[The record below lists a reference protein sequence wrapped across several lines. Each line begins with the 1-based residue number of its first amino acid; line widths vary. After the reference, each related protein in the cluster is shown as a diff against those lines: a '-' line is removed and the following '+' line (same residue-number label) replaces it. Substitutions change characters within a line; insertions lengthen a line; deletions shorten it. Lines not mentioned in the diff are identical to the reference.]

1 MNKRGKIDFVKYVA
15 IGLLAAATLAIG
27 QTFVGG
33 LTNGWETDFESKII
47 ELDEV
52 ISGGVP
58 RDGIPPIDNPVFESA
73 RSVRGLSDRSPVIA
87 LTIDGD
93 ARAYPLEVLT
103 RHEIVNDVLGD
114 LPVAVTFC
122 PLCNSAIV
130 FDRRVEGKALRFG
143 VSGNLRFS
151 DLVMWD
157 DATETW
163 WQQLT
168 GEAIVG
174 KYAGRKL
181 DMISSQL
188 ISFGLF
194 RERYPE
200 GKVLRGPLGLY
211 GSNPYRG
218 YDSSPTPFLYAGTLD
233 ERLPAMARVLAA
245 EVGGQAVAYSF
256 EMLRRRLVLNDHI
269 AGQDIVALW
278 QGGAVSALDA
288 AVIDASRDVGM
299 ALMFDRRLETGETL
313 TFCFSEGGFRDEETG
328 SRWNLFGEAID
339 GPLTGAKLRQLHAF
353 PHFWFAWAA
362 FYPETILYGID
373 ENVSSADCS
382 ND

>member
-1 MNKRGKIDFVKYVA
+1 MIKRGKTNLMQYVA
-15 IGLLAAATLAIG
+15 FGLLAAAALAIG
-27 QTFVGG
+27 QTFMGG
-33 LTNGWETDFESKII
+33 LTNGWETDFETTII

-58 RDGIPPIDNPVFESA
+58 RDGIAPIDRPVFDDVK
-73 RSVRGLSDRSPVIA
+73 SVRRLSDKSPVIS

-93 ARAYPLEVLT
+93 SRAYPLEVMT
-103 RHEIVNDVLGD
+103 RHEIVNDVVGE

-130 FDRRVEGKALRFG
+130 FDRRVDGKALRFG

-157 DATETW
+157 DATESW

-174 KYAGRKL
+174 DYAGRKL
-181 DMISSQL
+181 DMASSQL

-194 RERYPE
+194 RARYPQ

-211 GSNPYRG
+211 GNNPYRG
-218 YDSSPTPFLYAGTLD
+218 YDSSPAPFLFAGKLD

-245 EVGGQAVAYSF
+245 EIEGTAAAYPF
-256 EMLRRRLVLNDHI
+256 DLLRRRLVINDNI
-269 AGQDIVALW
+269 AGRDIVALW
-278 QGGAVSALDA
+278 QGGAVSALDE
-288 AVIDASRDVGM
+288 AVIDVSRDVGM
-299 ALMFDRRLETGETL
+299 ALMFERRLDTGETL
-313 TFCFSEGGFRDEETG
+313 TFNFDDGGYMDEETG
-328 SRWNLFGEAID
+328 SRWNFFGEAIN
-339 GPLTGAKLRQLHAF
+339 GPLAGAKLRQLHAF

-362 FYPETILYGID
+362 FYPDTALYGI
-373 ENVSSADCS
+373 EANVTSAQ
-382 ND
+382 

>member
-1 MNKRGKIDFVKYVA
+1 MKRGNTNLMKCVVV
-15 IGLLAAATLAIG
+15 GLLAAAALAIG
-27 QTFVGG
+27 QTFMGG
-33 LTNGWETDFESKII
+33 LTNGWETDFESTII

-58 RDGIPPIDNPVFESA
+58 RDGIPPIDIPVFDDLQ
-73 RSVRGLSDRSPVIA
+73 SVTDLSDRSPVIS

-93 ARAYPLEVLT
+93 SRAYPLEVMT
-103 RHEIVNDVLGD
+103 RHEIVNDVVGE

-130 FDRRVEGKALRFG
+130 FDRRVDGKALRFG

-174 KYAGRKL
+174 EYAGRKL
-181 DMISSQL
+181 DMVSSQL

-194 RERYPE
+194 RARYPE

-211 GSNPYRG
+211 GNNPYRG
-218 YDSSPTPFLYAGTLD
+218 YDSSPAPFLYPGKLD
-233 ERLPAMARVLAA
+233 DRLPAMARVLAA
-245 EVGGQAVAYSF
+245 EIDGKAVAYPF
-256 EMLRRRLVLNDHI
+256 DLLRRSLVVNDSI
-269 AGQDIVALW
+269 AGRDIVALW

-288 AVIDASRDVGM
+288 AVIDTSRDVGM
-299 ALMFDRRLETGETL
+299 ALMFDRRLDTGETL
-313 TFCFSEGGFRDEETG
+313 TFCFSDGGFMDKETG
-328 SRWNLFGEAID
+328 SHWNLFGEAID

-362 FYPETILYGID
+362 FYPETILY
-373 ENVSSADCS
+373 S
-382 ND
+382 NDAYVSNAQ

>member
-1 MNKRGKIDFVKYVA
+1 MESGKSRLRSYA
-15 IGLLAAATLAIG
+15 TAGLLAAAALAIG
-27 QTFVGG
+27 LAIASGP
-33 LTNGWETDFESKII
+33 TNGWETDFERAII
-47 ELDEV
+47 DLDEV

-58 RDGIPPIDNPVFESA
+58 RDGIPPIDNPIFDSVETA
-73 RSVRGLSDRSPVIA
+73 RDLSDHSPVIA
-87 LTIDGD
+87 LEIAGE
-93 ARAYPLEVLT
+93 ARAYPLEVMT
-103 RHEIVNDVLGD
+103 RHEIVNDVVGE

-130 FDRRVEGKALRFG
+130 FDRRVDGEALRFG

-157 DATETW
+157 DATESW

-174 KYAGRKL
+174 VYAGRKL
-181 DMISSQL
+181 EFVSSQL

-194 RERYPE
+194 RERYPA

-218 YDSSPTPFLYAGTLD
+218 YDSSAAPFLFAGTLD
-233 ERLPAMARVLAA
+233 DRLPAMARVLAA
-245 EVGGQAVAYSF
+245 EVNGTAAAYPF
-256 EMLRRRLVLNDHI
+256 DALRQSRVVNDHI
-269 AGQDIVALW
+269 AGQAIVAFW

-299 ALMFDRRLETGETL
+299 ALMFDRRLDTGETL
-313 TFCFSEGGFRDEETG
+313 TFCYDESRFMDEETG
-328 SRWNLFGEAID
+328 SRWNFFGEAVE
-339 GPLTGAKLRQLHAF
+339 GPLTGRKLRQLQAF
-353 PHFWFAWAA
+353 PHFFFAWAA
-362 FYPETILYGID
+362 FYPDTILY
-373 ENVSSADCS
+373 SSGATVDS
-382 ND
+382 AS

>member
-1 MNKRGKIDFVKYVA
+1 MKRANTNLMKCVVV
-15 IGLLAAATLAIG
+15 GLLAAAALAIG
-27 QTFVGG
+27 QTFIGG
-33 LTNGWETDFESKII
+33 LTNGWETDFESTII

-58 RDGIPPIDNPVFESA
+58 RDGIPPIDIPVFDDLQ
-73 RSVRGLSDRSPVIA
+73 SVTDLSDRSPVIS

-93 ARAYPLEVLT
+93 SRAYPLEVMT
-103 RHEIVNDVLGD
+103 RHEIVNDVVGE

-130 FDRRVEGKALRFG
+130 FDRRVDGKALRFG

-157 DATETW
+157 NATETW

-174 KYAGRKL
+174 EYVGRKL
-181 DMISSQL
+181 DMVSSQL

-211 GSNPYRG
+211 GNNPYRG
-218 YDSSPTPFLYAGTLD
+218 YDSSPAPFLYPGKLD
-233 ERLPAMARVLAA
+233 DRLPAMARVLAA
-245 EVGGQAVAYSF
+245 EIDGTAVAYPF
-256 EMLRRRLVLNDHI
+256 DLLRRSLVVNDSI
-269 AGQDIVALW
+269 VRRDIVALW

-288 AVIDASRDVGM
+288 AVIDTSRDVGM
-299 ALMFDRRLETGETL
+299 ALMFDRRLDTGETL
-313 TFCFSEGGFRDEETG
+313 TFCFSDGGFMDKETG
-328 SRWNLFGEAID
+328 SHWNLFGEAID

-373 ENVSSADCS
+373 TKVARAE
-382 ND
+382 

>member
-1 MNKRGKIDFVKYVA
+1 MIKRGKTNLMQYVA
-15 IGLLAAATLAIG
+15 FGLLAAAALAIG
-27 QTFVGG
+27 QTFMGG
-33 LTNGWETDFESKII
+33 LTNGWETDFETTII

-58 RDGIPPIDNPVFESA
+58 RDGIPPIDRPVFDDVK
-73 RSVRGLSDRSPVIA
+73 SVRRLSDKSPVIS

-93 ARAYPLEVLT
+93 SRAYPLEVMT
-103 RHEIVNDVLGD
+103 RHEIVNDVVGE

-130 FDRRVEGKALRFG
+130 FDRRVDGKALRFG

-157 DATETW
+157 DATESW

-174 KYAGRKL
+174 DYAGRKL
-181 DMISSQL
+181 DMASSQL

-194 RERYPE
+194 RARYPQ

-211 GSNPYRG
+211 GNNPYRG
-218 YDSSPTPFLYAGTLD
+218 YDSSPAPFLFAGKLD

-245 EVGGQAVAYSF
+245 EIDGTAAAYPF
-256 EMLRRRLVLNDHI
+256 DLLRRRPVIIDNI
-269 AGQDIVALW
+269 AGRDIVALW
-278 QGGAVSALDA
+278 QGGAVSALDE
-288 AVIDASRDVGM
+288 AVIDVSRDVGM
-299 ALMFDRRLETGETL
+299 ALMFERRLDTGETL
-313 TFCFSEGGFRDEETG
+313 TFNFDDGGYMDEETG
-328 SRWNLFGEAID
+328 SRWNFFGEAID
-339 GPLTGAKLRQLHAF
+339 GPLAGAKLRQLHAF

-362 FYPETILYGID
+362 FYPDTALYGI
-373 ENVSSADCS
+373 EANVTSAQ
-382 ND
+382 